1 MRKGWLVLA
10 GLAAL
15 AASGPSMAWSKT
27 LELGSQAP
35 LAGVEMKN
43 VDGSKTSIGKVAGK
57 NGTLVIF
64 TCNSCPWVKAWESRM
79 VEIGNAY
86 AKKGVGVIMINP
98 NDPSQKAEDG
108 FDEMVARAKKLG
120 MAFPYAVDATSDVAR
135 AFGATRTPE
144 AFLFD
149 AKGRLVY
156 HGTID
161 DNAQK
166 PDEVSERY
174 LADALDA
181 VLAGEAVGMAETKA
195 LGCMIKFRAANEGAA
210 GKSAS

>member
-15 AASGPSMAWSKT
+15 AASGPSVASGKT
-27 LELGSQAP
+27 LELGAKAP
-35 LAGVEMKN
+35 KTDVEMKN
-43 VDGSKTSIGKVAGK
+43 VDGKMTSIAKVAGK
-57 NGTLVIF
+57 KGTLVIF
-64 TCNSCPWVKAWESRM
+64 TCNSCPWVKAWQSRM

-108 FDEMVARAKKLG
+108 FGEMVARAKKHG
-120 MAFPYAVDATSDVAR
+120 MTFPYAVDATSDIAR

-149 AKGRLVY
+149 AKGSLVY
-156 HGTID
+156 RGAID
-161 DNAQK
+161 DNAHK
-166 PDEVSERY
+166 PDEVAERY

-181 VLAGEAVGMAETKA
+181 VLAGRDVGMAETKA
-195 LGCMIKFRAANEGAA
+195 LGCTIKFRASREGAA
-210 GKSAS
+210 GKSS